1 MPDAQSQAVAPPRQP
16 AKPETDYYLTSTEGA
31 TVRGHVDIGIGTY
44 AAEVSVYRHPS
55 DPMAVWST
63 LTRGGFEAR
72 LRATPAEARRI
83 GEAWLKAAEDAEEH
97 ERLQRL
103 EDEFL
108 YDEQQRWDLEEDR
121 RRDCEERGVEYSGP
135 MAISGNDL
143 HNLQEMSRQGHT
155 LEPWAERLL
164 SEVNSARALPVNYA
178 GPQDGATTCDDDNGL
193 WHSFWVR
200 WNDQAKPGHWMV
212 EFKRHA
218 EPIAAVVDDFGDLV
232 LLGPHAIDDP
242 DDVRLPYLLT
252 QLDYQQEIDLQGVT
266 IEPLPYAV
274 PAKPDLKQAFK
285 DWTGSLLAKQ
295 GEVQPCAA

>member
-1 MPDAQSQAVAPPRQP
+1 MDACSVSAAP
-16 AKPETDYYLTSTEGA
+16 AKPETDYYLTSTRDGHTLSHVPVGGTGSYSGA
-31 TVRGHVDIGIGTY
+31 
-44 AAEVSVYRHPS
+44 VSVYRTPT
-55 DPMAVWST
+55 DPTNVWT
-63 LTRGGFEAR
+63 VLDKGGFSATI
-72 LRATPAEARRI
+72 RAGAAEARRI

-103 EDEFL
+103 EDDFL
-108 YDEQQRWDLEEDR
+108 HDEQQRWDLEEDR
-121 RRDCEERGVEYSGP
+121 RRDCVERGVEYPGP
-135 MAISGNDL
+135 MALSGNDL
-143 HNLQEMSRQGHT
+143 HNLQEASRHGHA

-164 SEVNSARALPVNYA
+164 SEINTARALPVTYA
-178 GPQDGATTCDDDNGL
+178 GAHDGATTCDDDNGL

-242 DDVRLPYLLT
+242 DDVRLPYLLE
-252 QLDYQQEIDLQGVT
+252 QLRFEQVIDLQGVT
-266 IEPLPYAV
+266 IEPLPHAV

-285 DWTGSLLAKQ
+285 NWTGSLLRTHQ
-295 GEVQPCAA
+295 GEVHPCAA